1 MEDML
6 CWDVTPSGGRSTEG
20 WVKYD
25 LESGVTDTQWLN
37 NAVSDAMDDAEYY
50 DTTPLAYLEALLD
63 NVEAPALDVRRAL
76 ICALLRATAEAR
88 KR

>member
-37 NAVSDAMDDAEYY
+37 NAV
-50 DTTPLAYLEALLD
+50 
-63 NVEAPALDVRRAL
+63 RRRRRREGRRPDRQA
-76 ICALLRATAEAR
+76 CQYH
-88 KR
+88 